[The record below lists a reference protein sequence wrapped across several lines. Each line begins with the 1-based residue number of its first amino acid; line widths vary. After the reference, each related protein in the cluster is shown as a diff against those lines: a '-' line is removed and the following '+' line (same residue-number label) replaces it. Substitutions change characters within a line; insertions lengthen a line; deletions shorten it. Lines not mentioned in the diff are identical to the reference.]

1 MLRIAT
7 TPYLM
12 KIVAKIDLRPVIEKL
27 KDNDLFDNDKPVSE
41 QLDKEKLGIIGMD
54 ILSEITP
61 QLGKIADD
69 IVPLV
74 AAYKNVS
81 VEDAENLDALEMIS
95 EIIND
100 EGIVSFFKSALQ
112 KKGAHGA

>member
-7 TPYLM
+7 IPHLM
-12 KIVAKIDLRPVIEKL
+12 KIVAKIDLKPVIEKL
-27 KDNDLFDNDKPVSE
+27 KDVDLFDNDKPVRE

-54 ILSEITP
+54 ILSEVTP
-61 QLGKIADD
+61 QLGRIADD

-74 AAYKNVS
+74 AAYKKVS
-81 VEDAENLDALEMIS
+81 IEDAENLDALETIS
-95 EIIND
+95 EIVKD

-112 KKGAHGA
+112 KKAAHGA